1 MRYEKTEVR
10 TVIHHRRLHHIQQHT
25 LHHKWPNQLQMICS
39 LMHHLH
45 KRRLW
50 LKVDKGL
57 AKLLARALLARH
69 EPSMPPL
76 PSSVST
82 SVKGL
87 AVDLSIPSYMGYC
100 IYVFW
105 SGKWESS
112 TAPRGIL
119 CVAQCS
125 HSLFSLR
132 SMILLKNYNITANL
146 PHNL

>member
-1 MRYEKTEVR
+1 MENAEDEGECGKLRE
-10 TVIHHRRLHHIQQHT
+10 LLSAAAQHPAA
-25 LHHKWPNQLQMICS
+25 HPPPYMAES
-39 LMHHLH
+39 DSDHHLH

-57 AKLLARALLARH
+57 AKLLARSLL

-119 CVAQCS
+119 CVAHTPTLCS
-125 HSLFSLR
+125 H
-132 SMILLKNYNITANL
+132 
-146 PHNL
+146 